1 MRRPDLLLSKMSAIV
16 LVATLA
22 SSMWLWA
29 REVLAERPT
38 AGPVPFRLAHP
49 AKPLI
54 ILETTV
60 EGQGP
65 FRFVLDTG
73 ASLTI
78 ISPELAQTL
87 DITLEQPQVGL
98 GAGGGVEVRI
108 GTVRS
113 VSIGETRQENVKVG
127 VMDLRGIAAAVGS
140 EIDGIIGY
148 NFLSNYRVMID
159 YPRLA
164 VSFE

>member
-1 MRRPDLLLSKMSAIV
+1 MARQDRLLSKMSAIV
-16 LVATLA
+16 LVTTVA

-29 REVLAERPT
+29 KEEVAKRPT

-49 AKPLI
+49 NKPLI

-60 EGQGP
+60 EAQGP

-78 ISPELAQTL
+78 ISPELAETL
-87 DITLEQPQVGL
+87 DITLEQPQAGL

-113 VSIGETRQENVKVG
+113 VSIGETRQENVRVG
-127 VMDLRGIAAAVGS
+127 VMDLKGIAAAVGS

-148 NFLSNYRVMID
+148 NFLSNYRVTID
-159 YPRLA
+159 YPRLE